1 MKKRHTEAQIL
12 AILREAEHG
21 KAVADL
27 TRDHGI
33 APGTFYRW
41 KSKYGGMENSELRRL
56 KELERE
62 NDRLKRLVAEQALD
76 IVMLKDVNSKNW

>member
-12 AILREAEHG
+12 AILREAQQG
-21 KAVADL
+21 KPVAEL
-27 TRDHGI
+27 VREHGI

-41 KSKYGGMENSELRRL
+41 KSQYGGMENSELRRL
-56 KELERE
+56 EELERE
-62 NDRLKRLVAEQALD
+62 NERLKKLVAEQALD

>member
-21 KAVADL
+21 KAVSDL